1 MITKE
6 NTLALPIKQKFFNEI
21 LAGTKTKE
29 YREIKDTTF
38 KKYLE
43 TETVNGETR
52 IVYFEELISDEEFDK
67 YPNDPII
74 YNGGVYPYA
83 PREYKFL
90 RLFAGYKKDRDTL
103 VVEVKDITFEVMK
116 TTEGKIV
123 RFDIDAVERED
134 GDFTFWQVVY
144 HLGKVVESDI
154 KKNR

>member
-21 LAGTKTKE
+21 LEGTKTKE

-83 PREYKFL
+83 PREYKYL
-90 RLFAGYKKDRDTL
+90 RLFAGYRKNRDTL

>member
-21 LAGTKTKE
+21 LEGAKTKE

-43 TETVNGETR
+43 TETENGETK

-83 PREYKFL
+83 PREYEFL
-90 RLFAGYKKDRDTL
+90 RLFAGYRKDRDTL

-134 GDFTFWQVVY
+134 GDFTFWHVVY

>member
-21 LAGTKTKE
+21 FEGTKTKE
-29 YREIKDTTF
+29 YREIKYTTF

-103 VVEVKDITFEVMK
+103 VVEIKDITFEVMK